1 MDQVRRM
8 ILLTKKRSEEYRKRG
23 RHILFSLVFLVLGF
37 ILAFSYRTV
46 GKNKELDSF
55 QSSTSPQ
62 EEKYRED
69 LIVQQERNKQLF
81 DEIAAKQE
89 EIRSFEQSFSMR
101 EEDHADLVE
110 EAKDLRLLLGVIPA
124 IGPGVKVTLK
134 DAEYDPVE
142 QNPNEYIVHES
153 HIFRVINELR
163 IAGAQGLAIN
173 GQRIT
178 ANSYI
183 KCTGPVITVDGRTF
197 PAPFTIEA
205 IGDAEV
211 LSSSLY
217 LKGGVIDGLVRDNIV
232 VTTEL
237 SKEIQLSALRNDS

>member
-1 MDQVRRM
+1 MSDD
-8 ILLTKKRSEEYRKRG
+8 YRKRG

-37 ILAFSYRTV
+37 ILAFSYKTLGKSEETV
-46 GKNKELDSF
+46 IF
-55 QSSTSPQ
+55 QSATFIQ

-69 LIVQQERNKQLF
+69 LSVQKERNKELA

-89 EIRSFEQSFSMR
+89 EIRSYERSFSTR
-101 EEDHADLVE
+101 EEDHAGLVE
-110 EAKDLRLLLGVIPA
+110 EAKDLRLLLGVVPA
-124 IGPGVKVTLK
+124 YGPGVKVTLK

-142 QNPNEYIVHES
+142 QNPNDYIVHES
-153 HIFRVINELR
+153 HILRVVNELR
-163 IAGAQGLAIN
+163 IAGAQGIAIN

-197 PAPFTIEA
+197 PAPFVIDA

-211 LSSSLY
+211 LSASLH
-217 LKGGVIDGLVRDNIV
+217 LKGGVIDGLIMENIV
-232 VTTEL
+232 VTTEQ
-237 SKEIQLSALRNDS
+237 SKDINLSALRKEG

>member
-1 MDQVRRM
+1 MSKM
-8 ILLTKKRSEEYRKRG
+8 RSDEYRKRG
-23 RHILFSLVFLVLGF
+23 KHILFSLVFLVLGF

-46 GKNKELDSF
+46 GKTEKLDNY
-55 QSSTSPQ
+55 QSSSFLQ

-69 LIVQQERNKQLF
+69 LIDQKERNKELF

-89 EIRSFEQSFSMR
+89 EIRAYEQSFSMR
-101 EEDHADLVE
+101 EEDHAGLVE

-124 IGPGVKVTLK
+124 AGPGVKVTLK

-142 QNPNEYIVHES
+142 QNPNDYIVHES

-197 PAPFTIEA
+197 PAPFIIEA
-205 IGDAEV
+205 IGDANV
-211 LSSSLY
+211 LSSALY

-237 SKEIQLSALRNDS
+237 SKDIRLSALRNEG